1 MSMAANILQVNYL
14 PCPLYG
20 FRQFFPRLCV
30 PCFFFACTP
39 GREMLRSIRSGCA
52 CALAFA
58 IERLQIL
65 QGLYPGRDL
74 GIGARNKIV

>member
-1 MSMAANILQVNYL
+1 MAANILQVNYL

-20 FRQFFPRLCV
+20 LRQFFPRLCV
-30 PCFFFACTP
+30 PCFVLAWTHGLLTC
-39 GREMLRSIRSGCA
+39 RSMRAGCA